1 MKTRIISAAVLL
13 VAAAIV
19 IYALPSVITAVIV
32 GLALAVAAYELLY
45 QTGLVRHPRLVI
57 YSAVA
62 AFSIAIWTWSGRE
75 HVWGMVLVMAFFAAC
90 FAEMMA
96 DHIRVTFDKVGM
108 CFGAG
113 LVIPFLLCSV
123 LRILAISRLGKYFII
138 IPVLMA
144 CVPDSGAYFV
154 GRKFG
159 KHKLAPVLSPK
170 KTVEGVI
177 GGVAACVV
185 GMVLYGLLL
194 WLGFGLKV
202 NFGYAVFYGLAG
214 GVASVFGDLCF
225 SVIKRQTGI
234 KDYGSL
240 IPGHGGI
247 LDRFDSMVV
256 VAPLAE
262 ALLLLIPM
270 AVK

>member
-13 VAAAIV
+13 VAAAIM
-19 IYALPSVITAVIV
+19 IYALPSVVTAVV
-32 GLALAVAAYELLY
+32 VALALALAAYELLY
-45 QTGLVRHPRLVI
+45 QTGLVRHPRLVV

-62 AFSIAIWTWSGRE
+62 AFAMAIWTWSGRE
-75 HVWGMVLVMAFFAAC
+75 HVWGMVLVLAFFAAC

-96 DHIRVTFDKVGM
+96 DHVHVSFDKVGM

-113 LVIPFLLCSV
+113 LVVPYLLSSI
-123 LRILAISRLGKYFII
+123 LRILAIPRLGKFFIL

-144 CVPDSGAYFV
+144 CVPDSGAYFA
-154 GRKFG
+154 GSKFG

-177 GGVAACVV
+177 GGVAACVA
-185 GMVLYGLLL
+185 GMVLYGLIL

-202 NFGYAVFYGLAG
+202 NFGYAVFYGLLG

-234 KDYGSL
+234 KDYGRL